1 MKKNDY
7 LNLSREELIDEIIKL
22 NKRTKYGL
30 VWEDK
35 KEDVIEKIAEEFPFF
50 EENKNKEILSD
61 NNYPFNFIIEGDNYH
76 SLAALNYTHK
86 KKIDVIYIDP
96 PYNTGATDWKYNNK
110 FVDNN
115 DSYRHSKWISMMNN
129 RLRLAKEL
137 LKSDGVLICAI
148 DENEIFR
155 LGLLLEQ
162 LFPSNEIHCIT
173 IVHNP
178 RGIQGK
184 NFSYTN
190 EFAFFVLP
198 KGKKIINGIKVED
211 KNIKWRN
218 LRDNGGESDRGDAK
232 NCFYPIVVKNN
243 KVVGFGDVCK
253 NNFSPKNQTVKN
265 GSDYYVY
272 PIDPKG
278 VEKKWRYA
286 RQSVESIINL
296 LRVKENKGQLEIELG
311 KKTESVKTVWH
322 GSKYD
327 SNEHGKKLINSILN
341 DISFD
346 YPKSIWNVYDCI
358 SSIINN
364 KKDAIVLDF
373 FAGSGTTGHA
383 VLKLN
388 EEDNGM
394 RQFILCSNNENNIVS
409 KITYP
414 RVKKIIEGYKDN
426 NTKIKING
434 IKANLKYFK
443 IDFIDAEYNDRNIAN
458 LFSKSTDIICIK
470 ENSFNLVVNKK
481 DFKIYKNLNHYTGI
495 IYNNLSIS
503 EFKNEISSFNK
514 KINIYIFSLGD
525 DDYSDEFEDIEDK
538 IKIFPLPQSI
548 IKMYKKI
555 YNAT

>member
-1 MKKNDY
+1 MSEF
-7 LNLSREELIDEIIKL
+7 LSFHRADIAALLILVLAGLFIWSIYYGRRRTRTLDSKQVFGDPERTLGGWFWAVCGVSSLLLVWFYFSWGTARAFFPNAANEMCQVAKIDEALSPITSKL
-22 NKRTKYGL
+22 PHGDRYYKST
-30 VWEDK
+30 
-35 KEDVIEKIAEEFPFF
+35 
-50 EENKNKEILSD
+50 EILVRNSQQL
-61 NNYPFNFIIEGDNYH
+61 
-76 SLAALNYTHK
+76 S
-86 KKIDVIYIDP
+86 
-96 PYNTGATDWKYNNK
+96 
-110 FVDNN
+110 
-115 DSYRHSKWISMMNN
+115 
-129 RLRLAKEL
+129 EL
-137 LKSDGVLICAI
+137 EAQIPTTVFLDTENLI
-148 DENEIFR
+148 
-155 LGLLLEQ
+155 
-162 LFPSNEIHCIT
+162 
-173 IVHNP
+173 
-178 RGIQGK
+178 
-184 NFSYTN
+184 
-190 EFAFFVLP
+190 
-198 KGKKIINGIKVED
+198 VED